1 MPGRAPSDR
10 AVTPV
15 VEKVITIGIVVLFVG
30 GTTTALFGGAVPTY
44 RDAVG
49 DELGERILATATERV
64 ESAVPPNGTD
74 VTSRTRVDLP
84 ASIRGSPYRIAVEG
98 PDLVLD
104 HPSESIGDRSRPALP
119 AHVERI
125 EGEWQSGADA
135 FVTVREGDDGV
146 VVELAGGEA

>member
-1 MPGRAPSDR
+1 MPNRARTDR

-15 VEKVITIGIVVLFVG
+15 VEKVITIGLVVLFVG

-84 ASIRGSPYRIAVEG
+84 ESIRGSPYGITAAG
-98 PDLVLD
+98 SDLLLE
-104 HPSESIGDRSRPALP
+104 HASESVGERSRPALP
-119 AHVERI
+119 THVEDI
-125 EGEWQSGADA
+125 EGEWRSGTALV
-135 FVTVREGDDGV
+135 VTVREGDDGL
-146 VVELAGGEA
+146 VVELAGGDA

>member
-1 MPGRAPSDR
+1 MPGRSRADR

-15 VEKVITIGIVVLFVG
+15 VEKVITIGLVVLFVG

-64 ESAVPPNGTD
+64 EAAVPPNGTD

-84 ASIRGSPYRIAVEG
+84 ASIRGSPYSITASG
-98 PDLVLD
+98 TDLVLE
-104 HPSESIGDRSRPALP
+104 HPRESVGDRMRPALP
-119 AHVERI
+119 AHVAGI
-125 EGEWQSGADA
+125 EGEWRSGTPLV
-135 FVTVREGDDGV
+135 VTVREGGDGL
-146 VVELAGGEA
+146 VVELGGGDA